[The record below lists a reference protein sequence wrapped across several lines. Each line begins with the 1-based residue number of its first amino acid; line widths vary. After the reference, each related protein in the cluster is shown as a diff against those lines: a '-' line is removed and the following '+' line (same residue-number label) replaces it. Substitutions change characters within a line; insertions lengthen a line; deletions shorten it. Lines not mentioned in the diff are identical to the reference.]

1 MKMEW
6 IIILFGIII
15 ILSFFYLF
23 LLKKE
28 VNRITKEMKKI
39 KANSSNTLLH
49 TEKASFLFLEEI
61 KEINLLIEENRKN
74 RIDYEKKKENL
85 QNMMTNISHDLR
97 TPLTSA
103 LGYLDMVIHSDLKE
117 VEKEKALQIVF
128 ERLKR
133 LEELIE
139 EFFELSKMNS
149 HYELEDV
156 NIISILEECI
166 AHYYEDYK
174 RENREVI
181 FKNTQSK
188 MILSSNK
195 MMLSRIFDNLI
206 SNALKHSEDN
216 LTIEV
221 KQNKKAMITFV
232 NKFHSEA
239 LEIDKI
245 FDQFYT
251 IDISRTNGNT
261 GLGLAIAKEFTEALG
276 GMITASKVG
285 DKLEIKIEF

>member
-117 VEKEKALQIVF
+117 AEKEKALQIVF

-149 HYELEDV
+149 HYELENV

-181 FKNTQSK
+181 FKNAQSK

-221 KQNKKAMITFV
+221 KQKKKTMITFV

-251 IDISRTNGNT
+251 IDISRTDGNT

-276 GMITASKVG
+276 GRITASKVG

>member
-1 MKMEW
+1 MEW
-6 IIILFGIII
+6 IIILFGMIM

-23 LLKKE
+23 VLKKE
-28 VNRITKEMKKI
+28 VNRIIKEMKKI
-39 KANSSNTLLH
+39 KASSTNSLLH
-49 TEKASFLFLEEI
+49 SEKASFLFLGVI
-61 KEINLLIEENRKN
+61 KEMNSLLTENRLHK
-74 RIDYEKKKENL
+74 IHYEQKKESL
-85 QNMMTNISHDLR
+85 QKMMTNISHDLR

-117 VEKEKALQIVF
+117 AEKEKALQIVF

-149 HYELEDV
+149 HYELENV
-156 NIISILEECI
+156 NIISLLEECI

-174 RENREVI
+174 KENREVI
-181 FKNTQSK
+181 LKNTQSK

-221 KQNKKAMITFV
+221 IQNKKTMITFI
-232 NKFHSEA
+232 NAFHSEA
-239 LEIDKI
+239 LELDKI

-251 IDISRTNGNT
+251 VNISRTDGNT

-285 DKLEIKIEF
+285 NKLEIKIEF

>member
-139 EFFELSKMNS
+139 EFFELSKMNP

>member
-1 MKMEW
+1 M
-6 IIILFGIII
+6 
-15 ILSFFYLF
+15 
-23 LLKKE
+23 
-28 VNRITKEMKKI
+28 
-39 KANSSNTLLH
+39 
-49 TEKASFLFLEEI
+49 
-61 KEINLLIEENRKN
+61 
-74 RIDYEKKKENL
+74 
-85 QNMMTNISHDLR
+85 
-97 TPLTSA
+97 
-103 LGYLDMVIHSDLKE
+103 
-117 VEKEKALQIVF
+117 
-128 ERLKR
+128 
-133 LEELIE
+133 
-139 EFFELSKMNS
+139 
-149 HYELEDV
+149 

-181 FKNTQSK
+181 FKNAQSK

-251 IDISRTNGNT
+251 IDISRTDGNT

-276 GMITASKVG
+276 GRITASKVG

>member
-1 MKMEW
+1 M
-6 IIILFGIII
+6 
-15 ILSFFYLF
+15 
-23 LLKKE
+23 
-28 VNRITKEMKKI
+28 
-39 KANSSNTLLH
+39 
-49 TEKASFLFLEEI
+49 
-61 KEINLLIEENRKN
+61 
-74 RIDYEKKKENL
+74 
-85 QNMMTNISHDLR
+85 
-97 TPLTSA
+97 
-103 LGYLDMVIHSDLKE
+103 
-117 VEKEKALQIVF
+117 F

-239 LEIDKI
+239 LMEIQDWDLQLPKNL
-245 FDQFYT
+245 Q
-251 IDISRTNGNT
+251 
-261 GLGLAIAKEFTEALG
+261 KH
-276 GMITASKVG
+276 
-285 DKLEIKIEF
+285 

>member
-117 VEKEKALQIVF
+117 AEKEKNLQIVF

-276 GMITASKVG
+276 GRITASKVG